1 LKDHPSQWI
10 HNGLTCRD
18 VTDRVSEYLNDR
30 LSILTRVRVGLH
42 LASCA
47 HCRAYMKQIDLV
59 SSALRSL
66 PKLYPS
72 PLNRLCLSKRFAARH
87 AN

>member
-1 LKDHPSQWI
+1 MKDRPSQWVRS
-10 HNGLTCRD
+10 GLTCRD
-18 VTDRVSEYLNDR
+18 VTDRASKYLDNR
-30 LSILTRVRVGLH
+30 LPILIKVRVGLH

-47 HCRAYMKQIDLV
+47 YCRAYMKQINLV
-59 SSALRSL
+59 SSTIRSL

>member
-1 LKDHPSQWI
+1 MKDHPSQWI
-10 HNGLTCRD
+10 TSRLTCRD
-18 VTDRVSEYLNDR
+18 VTNRASVYLDDHLPIPNNV
-30 LSILTRVRVGLH
+30 LVGLH
-42 LASCA
+42 LASCV

-72 PLNRLCLSKRFAARH
+72 PLNRFRLSERFVAQH